1 MARQDLSKFWLYRYR
16 FLIGYAVI
24 AILLASLLVFAGLY
38 VPGGLSPQE
47 QRAVIT
53 TASLDFSDPASLL
66 VVNLPYHALQWVVL
80 TLFGI
85 NDFTIKLPS
94 LILGLASALGLIYL
108 LRRWFPPSIAVL
120 ASLIAVT
127 TGQFLLIAQSGS
139 ASVLYMF
146 WPIMLLLLGTQ
157 VTRVKRARFFW
168 KILFTITAALS
179 LYTPLSIYAL
189 FAIVLTII
197 LHPHLRIA
205 IKRLSKLRL
214 TVCLGIGLV
223 LIAPLVYMIIR
234 TPSEGI
240 ALLGLPTEW
249 APNWLAD
256 NAQLL
261 LTQYFLFWSP
271 SATAVLT
278 PVFGLG
284 SMLLIAL
291 GLYRLIRTRETTRS
305 YLTISWIACLIPIL
319 LLSPQYTTIVFLPS
333 VLLLAAGL
341 TSLISYWYRLF
352 PYNPYARVAGLVPIV
367 VLVGV
372 LIGSGIDRY
381 IFGYHYSPTIAASYT
396 KDLRLLPRDTEV
408 LVVSADEV
416 PFYDAVATFR
426 DTLTIRT
433 NMPASAQKFVT
444 TRDGRGSAPEEV
456 RVESIV
462 TSPFR
467 DEADRFYV
475 YGPTPASDE

>member
-16 FLIGYAVI
+16 FLIGYALI

-38 VPGGLSPQE
+38 VPGGLSTHE

-53 TASLDFSDPASLL
+53 TASLNFSDPASLL
-66 VVNLPYHALQWVVL
+66 VANLPYHAFQWVIL

-85 NDFTIKLPS
+85 NDFTIKVPS

-157 VTRVKRARFFW
+157 VTRAKKARFFW

-179 LYTPLSIYAL
+179 LYTPLSVYAL
-189 FAIVLTII
+189 FAIALTIV
-197 LHPHLRIA
+197 LHPHLRMA
-205 IKRLSKLRL
+205 VRRLSKLRL
-214 TVCLGIGLV
+214 TICLAIGLA
-223 LIAPLVYMIIR
+223 LISPLIYMIIR
-234 TPSEGI
+234 TPSEGMT
-240 ALLGLPTEW
+240 LLGLPTQW
-249 APNWLAD
+249 PPDWLSD
-256 NAQLL
+256 NIQLL

-271 SATAVLT
+271 NATAVLT

-284 SMLLIAL
+284 SMLLIGL
-291 GLYRLIRTRETTRS
+291 GFYRLIRTRETTRS
-305 YLTISWIACLIPIL
+305 YLIISWTACLIPIL
-319 LLSPQYTTIVFLPS
+319 ILSPQYTTIVFLPS

-341 TSLISYWYRLF
+341 TSLIGYWYRLF
-352 PYNPYARVAGLVPIV
+352 PYNPYARVVGLIPIV

-372 LIGSGIDRY
+372 LIGSGVDRY
-381 IFGYHYSPTIAASYT
+381 IFGYHYSPTIATSYT
-396 KDLRLLPRDTEV
+396 KDLRLLPEDTEV
-408 LVVSADEV
+408 LVVSSEEA
-416 PFYDAVATFR
+416 PFYEAVATFR
-426 DTLTIRT
+426 DTLAIRT
-433 NMPASAQKFVT
+433 DMPTTPQAFVA
-444 TRDGRGSAPEEV
+444 TREGRGSGPEEI
-456 RVESIV
+456 RIETIV

-467 DEADRFYV
+467 EQADRFYI
-475 YGPTPASDE
+475 YGPTPDSE